1 MGKKRI
7 IKAISSVVKP
17 PTGGFFVF
25 VICFDHCF
33 VIQIPHTERALLPHR
48 KRNNKMLFCFQNE
61 KSELEI
67 KVGKFAATTL
77 YVKIWQRLTGE
88 CLKCES

>member
-1 MGKKRI
+1 MFRHKK
-7 IKAISSVVKP
+7 
-17 PTGGFFVF
+17 
-25 VICFDHCF
+25 
-33 VIQIPHTERALLPHR
+33 RALLPHR